1 MKTIDECVL
10 CKSGENMVT
19 EKDES
24 SQMKSQTNDMDHHDQ
39 GKIVENDRIQS
50 DESVKNHGSVN
61 GDGGIDDDGDDDG
74 LTGDGWLDILD
85 NKQILKKIILEGDKQ
100 VPRPER
106 GCRVKINLDT
116 KLKSTGQRIDSECYH
131 EVELFV
137 GDCDLFHALD
147 LVVPLMHL
155 HERCQVVIASRFAF
169 GDKGRE
175 PDIPGDSTLECEV
188 ELVSIDWVEDVD
200 EICLEERF
208 KIGKFSHDG
217 LALRSLPSFLLSLIN
232 LFNSNSKID
241 VFSCSI
247 LNSASRKKER
257 GNYFFKRSEWSSSI
271 SAYKRAIEF
280 LNTDAS
286 EVKDDQ
292 KPDQTLL
299 DQVVELR
306 ALCHN
311 NLAQALM
318 KIESYDK
325 ALESVNLALEINE
338 KNSKALFRKGKIL
351 EIKGELQDAV
361 TVWEAACKLE
371 PDNVMFK
378 RELEKVRRER
388 KKQLADEKIMFRR
401 MLELPDS
408 KSGKS
413 SEGSKLLSQCA
424 GTRLSRWLNPRNL
437 TMLSSIFVVLL
448 GVTVYAYI

>member
-1 MKTIDECVL
+1 
-10 CKSGENMVT
+10 MVT

-24 SQMKSQTNDMDHHDQ
+24 SQMKLQTNDMDHHDQ
-39 GKIVENDRIQS
+39 GKILDNNPHIQS
-50 DESVKNHGSVN
+50 DESVKNAGTVN
-61 GDGGIDDDGDDDG
+61 GDDGNDNVDDDE
-74 LTGDGWLDILD
+74 LSADGWLDILD
-85 NKQILKKIILEGDKQ
+85 NKQILKKIIHEGDKQ

-106 GCRVKINLDT
+106 GCRVRINLET
-116 KLKSTGQRIDSECYH
+116 KLRSTKQRIDSECYQ
-131 EVELFV
+131 EVAIFV

-147 LVVPLMHL
+147 LVVPLMHQ
-155 HERCQVVIASRFAF
+155 HERCQVVIAPRFAF

-200 EICLEERF
+200 EICLPERF
-208 KIGKFSHDG
+208 KI
-217 LALRSLPSFLLSLIN
+217 A
-232 LFNSNSKID
+232 
-241 VFSCSI
+241 CE
-247 LNSASRKKER
+247 KKER

-280 LNTDAS
+280 LNTDTGEVT

-292 KPDQTLL
+292 ELL
-299 DQVVELR
+299 DKVVEFR
-306 ALCHN
+306 AVCHN

-318 KIESYDK
+318 KIESYDQ

-361 TVWEAACKLE
+361 TIWEAACQLE

-401 MLELPDS
+401 MLELPDT

-413 SEGSKLLSQCA
+413 SENSKLISQRV
-424 GTRLSRWLNPRNL
+424 GTRLSKWLNPKNL
-437 TMLSSIFVVLL
+437 TMLCSIFVVLL
-448 GVTVYAYI
+448 GVSVYAYI